1 MPRPASVEV
10 GGFYAFPPHLLP
22 ALCRLLHAE
31 STGTYGNHS
40 LVLLDPCAGEGVAVA
55 ALARQLAADADPNLR
70 ATVIACELEAG
81 RATALRDQLVGRLP
95 RVAATVLH
103 ADAFTLVPASRTS
116 SGAHAL
122 YLNPPYGFD
131 RAHGRL
137 EHRWLARFTP
147 LLLPGEGVLLFVV
160 PHYALSASADYLA
173 RHYDDVACYRLPD
186 PDFAAFR
193 QVVLVGRRATVAAS
207 DLRASLRDADAARI
221 AAWAGD
227 VGALPVL
234 GEGTSGA
241 LTVQAGVYG
250 ALTLEASRGDLTGLM
265 AAVKPWQVGD
275 GDRRTPLAEVGMDK
289 GIRDIIGQPYPVAMP
304 PKPAHLA
311 LALASGAFNGKRIA
325 PNDPARG
332 LPDLLLKG
340 VFTREYKTLA
350 ENTDADGEVTSAVQV
365 QQPRLQVTALALG
378 SYTYHELK
386 AGTTPTGATTVADMT
401 MADVMAGY
409 GESLTALMETQFPP
423 LHNPLD
429 DSHQVALP
437 ALGRALYGVQR
448 QAVQVGL
455 KLLAQGVNPFLIS
468 EVGTGK
474 SAMSSAMA
482 AALSPPSF
490 GRTVAELARVGC
502 RTDGLRPVS
511 NVLVMCPPHLLDSWR
526 DELRAVLPGARAIVV
541 ERFADFDAPVSRTSD
556 GPGAGMTFYI
566 LSRERAKLG
575 SGLRGG
581 AWRLSGE
588 RRCPQCGGEV
598 ADPEPRLVS
607 GRLRCERQGAR
618 AANPAAELARDLGAL
633 LAPLYPSNRTV
644 VALTPGR
651 IQAHARARLAARLL
665 AAAEEQHDPDVALRH
680 AKDAWRRPSRR
691 FWRRRL
697 LLRLATEAATLV
709 DRRHEYERTGR
720 TLAALVKLAAALP
733 DAERVAPPEGERRR
747 PPPEQQGALLPHLAG
762 RLVAA
767 AARDADGHGN
777 GALLCRA
784 ACELLLLHG
793 ADTAVERAHCGDR
806 DEAWGELARVRS
818 RLARERQA
826 VAAGRAPAPNPD
838 AGRTKM
844 TGNWAR
850 YTVDEEGRLR
860 LGEFPV
866 GAPEAAA
873 AALEDLMQ
881 VAHFTHAGPCGEFLY
896 QATPEPRRYP
906 LARHILR
913 RRRRMFGLVV
923 LDEVQELGHAGTAQ
937 EKAGHRLVGLPG
949 VPVVT
954 LTGSLMNGY
963 ASTLFP
969 NYWALSARFR
979 RDFARAD
986 KQRFIDRFG
995 YRKRLVLRGD
1005 GRESGARVAGYGSMS
1020 DREELVEDASVRQLG
1035 EAPGLLPL
1043 FVLLYLLPEAVLVH
1057 KSELDHELPPLVER
1071 PIYVTFSEG
1080 GPDAGLRAGYTQLKD
1095 ALVGQI
1101 QADRG
1106 TERAGKLWGAMSEMP
1121 SYLDLGTADTGNCR
1135 VDGAARYQARYP
1147 GDCGGALVCDAPL
1160 ISSLALTPKERW
1172 LMRTVRAELDEGRSV
1187 LLFVRHTK
1195 GSGLPARLQRLLA
1208 RELGETAAFLD
1219 ADKVGAERRQAWINA
1234 EVVARRQRILIVNPN
1249 AVKTGLNNLVFAST
1263 AIWHELDHSAITYRQ
1278 ANGRLHRIGQT
1289 KEVRIYYPVFQDT
1302 VQEIARDLLAAKVTA
1317 SLQTDGLE
1325 MRSTLQS
1332 LGASDEE
1339 DTTTL
1344 AMSIGQGIY
1353 QRLTRGYTLARRGQP
1368 TINGEV
1374 VAEQTRPLPAPP
1386 RPSVPP
1392 RALPPR
1398 APAHPPVSHPPA
1410 ASLPLPASAPDAD
1423 AGPGPASSRPVAVVA
1438 AEVGQAAAD
1447 GRMVPLADLASVRD
1461 TPVPVPAA
1469 PSRAHR
1475 RKGAVPEGQH
1485 SFFDLFA

>member
-22 ALCRLLHAE
+22 ALSRLLRAE

-55 ALARQLAADADPNLR
+55 ALARQIAADADPNLR

-81 RATALRDQLVGRLP
+81 RAAALRGQLVGRLP
-95 RVAATVLH
+95 RVTATVLH
-103 ADAFTLVPASRTS
+103 ADAFTLVPASRAS
-116 SGAHAL
+116 PGAHAL

-160 PHYALSASADYLA
+160 PHHALSASADYLA

-193 QVVLVGRRATVAAS
+193 QVVLIGRRATVAAS
-207 DLRASLRDADAARI
+207 DLRAVPQAADAARI

-227 VGALPVL
+227 AGALPVL
-234 GEGTSGA
+234 EEGMPGA
-241 LTVQAGVYG
+241 LTVHARIYG
-250 ALTLEASRGDLTGLM
+250 ALTLEAGRVDLTGLV

-311 LALASGAFNGKRIA
+311 LALASGTFNGKRIA

-365 QQPRLQVTALALG
+365 QQPRLQVTALAFD

-401 MADVMAGY
+401 MADVMAAY
-409 GESLTALMETQFPP
+409 GEGLTALMETQFPP

-429 DSHQVALP
+429 DRHQIALP

-455 KLLAQGVNPFLIS
+455 KLLARGVNPFLIS

-474 SAMSSAMA
+474 STMSSAMA

-490 GRTVAELARVGC
+490 DRTVAELTRVGC
-502 RTDGLRPVS
+502 RADGLRPVS
-511 NVLVMCPPHLLDSWR
+511 NVLVMCPPHLLDGWR
-526 DELRAVLPGARAIVV
+526 DELRAVLPGARALVV
-541 ERFADFDAPVSRTSD
+541 ERFVDFDAPAHRTSD

-588 RRCPQCGGEV
+588 RRCPRCGGEV
-598 ADPEPRLVS
+598 AVPEPRLVS
-607 GRLRCERQGAR
+607 GRLRCEHRVAR

-644 VALTPGR
+644 AALTLGR
-651 IQAHARARLAARLL
+651 IQAHARARLEARLL
-665 AAAEEQHDPDVALRH
+665 AAAEEQHDPDVAPRH
-680 AKDAWRRPSRR
+680 AEDAWRRPSRR

-733 DAERVAPPEGERRR
+733 DAERLPSPEAEQCRL
-747 PPPEQQGALLPHLAG
+747 PPEQQGDLLPHLAG
-762 RLVAA
+762 RLYAA

-777 GALLCRA
+777 GALLRRA
-784 ACELLLLHG
+784 ACELLLLG
-793 ADTAVERAHCGDR
+793 GVADTTVERAHCGDR

-826 VAAGRAPAPNPD
+826 LAAGRAPTPDPD
-838 AGRTKM
+838 AGRM
-844 TGNWAR
+844 AGNWAR
-850 YTVDEEGRLR
+850 YTIDEEGQLR

-866 GAPEAAA
+866 GAPETAA

-881 VAHFTHAGPCGEFLY
+881 VARFTHAGPCGEFLY
-896 QATPEPRRYP
+896 QAAPEPRRYP

-913 RRRRMFGLVV
+913 RRRRMFGLVI

-937 EKAGHRLVGLPG
+937 EKAGHRLVQLPG

-1005 GRESGARVAGYGSMS
+1005 GREAGARVAGYGSMS

-1035 EAPGLLPL
+1035 EVPGLLPL

-1071 PIYVTFSEG
+1071 PVYVTFSEG
-1080 GPDAGLRAGYTQLKD
+1080 GPDASLRAGYTQLKD
-1095 ALVGQI
+1095 ALVAQI
-1101 QADRG
+1101 QADRS

-1135 VDGAARYQARYP
+1135 VDGAPRYQARYP

-1172 LMRTVRAELDEGRSV
+1172 LMRTVRGELDEGRGV
-1187 LLFVRHTK
+1187 LLFVRHTR

-1219 ADKVGAERRQAWINA
+1219 ADKVGAGRRQAWINA
-1234 EVVARRQRILIVNPN
+1234 EVVTRGRRILIVNPN
-1249 AVKTGLNNLVFAST
+1249 AVKTGLNNLVFAGT

-1302 VQEIARDLLAAKVTA
+1302 AQEIARDLLAAKVTA

-1332 LGASDEE
+1332 LGASDE
-1339 DTTTL
+1339 DDATTL

-1353 QRLTRGYTLARRGQP
+1353 QRLTRGYAPARHARP
-1368 TINGEV
+1368 TIGGEV
-1374 VAEQTRPLPAPP
+1374 VAEQTSPLPVPP
-1386 RPSVPP
+1386 RSSVPP

-1398 APAHPPVSHPPA
+1398 APARPPVSHPPA
-1410 ASLPLPASAPDAD
+1410 ASLPLPAVALGSAA
-1423 AGPGPASSRPVAVVA
+1423 GPASSRPVAVVA

-1447 GRMVPLADLASVRD
+1447 AGEVGQGDHPAVRGA
-1461 TPVPVPAA
+1461 PVPVPAA
-1469 PSRAHR
+1469 PSRARR
-1475 RKGAVPEGQH
+1475 RKDTVPEGQR
-1485 SFFDLFA
+1485 SFFDLLA